1 MKIMSRFNFMSKIFI
16 FLIRI
21 YQRTISPLLGKN
33 CRYIPTCSEYTI
45 EAIREYGVK
54 TGIKMGLERILRC
67 HPFEKGGF
75 DPVQKKKE
83 E

>member
-1 MKIMSRFNFMSKIFI
+1 MKWTNKVCI

-21 YQRTISPLLGKN
+21 YQRTLSPLLGKN

-45 EAIREYGVK
+45 EAIKEYGVK
-54 TGIKMGLERILRC
+54 VGIKMGIERILRC

>member
-1 MKIMSRFNFMSKIFI
+1 MKWTNKVCI
-16 FLIRI
+16 FLIRV
-21 YQRTISPLLGKN
+21 YQRILSPLLGKN

-45 EAIREYGVK
+45 EAIKEYGVK
-54 TGIKMGLERILRC
+54 VGIKMGIQRILRC

>member
-1 MKIMSRFNFMSKIFI
+1 MKIMNKFCI

-21 YQRTISPLLGKN
+21 YQGCISPLLGKN

-45 EAIREYGVK
+45 EAIQEYGASK
-54 TGIKMGLERILRC
+54 GIRMGIERILRC
-67 HPFEKGGF
+67 HPFAKGGF